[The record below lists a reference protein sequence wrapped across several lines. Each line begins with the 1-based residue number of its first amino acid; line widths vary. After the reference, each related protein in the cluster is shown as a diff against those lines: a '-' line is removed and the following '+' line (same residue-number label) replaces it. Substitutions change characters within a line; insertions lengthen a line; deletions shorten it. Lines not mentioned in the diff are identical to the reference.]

1 MKLDSKKRNKIK
13 IFIFNK
19 SFFSGMFLFIIFLT
33 PGDILGYDTSSVTLQ
48 HRLFGILLG
57 VLFLCMALWK
67 VRLEENK

>member
-1 MKLDSKKRNKIK
+1 
-13 IFIFNK
+13 
-19 SFFSGMFLFIIFLT
+19 MFLFIIFLT